1 MDAGAMSVKRGRV
14 HLIDST
20 SAAVRPLRIALVR
33 PPVLQLRASLSAY
46 GAILPIGLAYVAAVL
61 RDAGHE
67 LQVIDAPG
75 EAMSAAHDIDSP
87 IGPLQMSGLTP
98 EQIVARLDP
107 ATQVLGIT
115 HMFLHEWPTIREI
128 AERAKAA
135 IPGLVVVLG
144 GENATSYWPWIYRET
159 DVVDHCVL
167 GEGELTMRAL
177 CERLANGEGVAG
189 LPGVASRGTHTDL
202 APRAQ
207 VLDRAEARDAFD
219 AEDRDVAEPV
229 AARDTARDADG
240 AASRAGASAGTAL
253 LEAPVA
259 KVAPPVLSRRTTD
272 LEALPR
278 PAWEYFPVERYM
290 AHADNHGVNRG
301 RSMPLLSTRG
311 CPYRCTFC
319 SSPDMWTT
327 KYVTRDPREV
337 VDEIKDYV
345 ARYRIDNVNFCDL
358 TAIVRRD
365 WIVEFCRLLKAEVPQ
380 LTWQLPTGT
389 RTEVLDEEVV
399 ALLHETGCR
408 NITYAPENGSERM
421 LKEIR
426 KNVLLPRMLGSLR
439 AAHKAGLVTRV
450 NIIIGHPKEEW
461 RDLRKSWKFL
471 VKAAWAGC
479 DDAAVMI
486 FAPYPGSADFR
497 ELLAAGKV
505 SMGPDYH
512 YLALARSGFSS
523 KTYNPHMSTRQL
535 IFTQY
540 FLLLAFY
547 GTAYLSR
554 PWRFIGVARSLF
566 TGRESTQLDQ
576 LLRTKWQQRRKAKRA
591 DRDGQVPE
599 PAEPQTQAV

>member
-1 MDAGAMSVKRGRV
+1 MS
-14 HLIDST
+14 DSM
-20 SAAVRPLRIALVR
+20 SAPVRPLRIALVR

-75 EAMSAAHDIDSP
+75 EAMSAALDVDSP
-87 IGPLQMSGLTP
+87 IGPLQMSGLSP
-98 EQIVARLDP
+98 AQIVAKLDP

-115 HMFLHEWPTIREI
+115 HMFLHEWPMIREI

-144 GENATSYWPWIYRET
+144 GENATSYWPWIFRET

-177 CERLANGEGVAG
+177 CERLANGEDVAG
-189 LPGVASRGTHTDL
+189 LAGVASRGTHTEL

-219 AEDRDVAEPV
+219 AEDRQL
-229 AARDTARDADG
+229 TAR
-240 AASRAGASAGTAL
+240 AATPGAGTAL
-253 LEAPVA
+253 LDTPARTAPTIASAVTSAVA
-259 KVAPPVLSRRTTD
+259 TAVATAAAPAAAPVLSRRTTD

-337 VDEIKDYV
+337 VDEIKDYI

-365 WIVEFCRLLKAEVPQ
+365 WIVEFCGLLKAEVPD

-399 ALLHETGCR
+399 ALLYDTGCR

-421 LKEIR
+421 LKVIR

-461 RDLRKSWKFL
+461 SDIRKSWKFL
-471 VKAAWAGC
+471 VKAAWTGC

-505 SMGPDYH
+505 SMDEDYH

-523 KTYNPHMSTRQL
+523 KTYNPVMSTKQL
-535 IFTQY
+535 IITQY
-540 FLLLAFY
+540 ILLLAFY

-554 PWRFIGVARSLF
+554 PWRFVHVVRSLF
-566 TGRESTQLDQ
+566 TGKEATQLDQ
-576 LLRTKWQQRRKAKRA
+576 LLRTKLQQRRKAKQGAGA
-591 DRDGQVPE
+591 DGE
-599 PAEPQTQAV
+599 PEPQTQAV

>member
-1 MDAGAMSVKRGRV
+1 
-14 HLIDST
+14 
-20 SAAVRPLRIALVR
+20 
-33 PPVLQLRASLSAY
+33 
-46 GAILPIGLAYVAAVL
+46 
-61 RDAGHE
+61 
-67 LQVIDAPG
+67 
-75 EAMSAAHDIDSP
+75 
-87 IGPLQMSGLTP
+87 
-98 EQIVARLDP
+98 
-107 ATQVLGIT
+107 VLGIT

-128 AERAKAA
+128 ATRAKAA

-144 GENATSYWPWIYRET
+144 GENATSYWPWIFRET

-167 GEGELTMRAL
+167 GEGERTMAAL
-177 CERLANGEGVAG
+177 CERLAAGEPVAG

-219 AEDRDVAEPV
+219 AEDRDAP
-229 AARDTARDADG
+229 AAAGARDAARSGAGVGGASTITDG
-240 AASRAGASAGTAL
+240 ARAGVPSPRSGGSVAAGAAGTAL
-253 LEAPVA
+253 LDAPA
-259 KVAPPVLSRRTTD
+259 ASAAPTLSRRSTD
-272 LEALPR
+272 LGALPR

-327 KYVTRDPREV
+327 KYVTREPREV
-337 VDEIKDYV
+337 VDEIKDYI

-365 WIVEFCRLLKAEVPQ
+365 WIVEFCRLLAAEVPH

-399 ALLHETGCR
+399 ALLHATGCR

-421 LKEIR
+421 LKVIR

-461 RDLRKSWKFL
+461 QDIRKSWKFL
-471 VKAAWAGC
+471 VKAAWTGC

-505 SMGPDYH
+505 EMGEDYH

-523 KTYNPHMSTRQL
+523 KTYNPVMSTRQL

-540 FLLLAFY
+540 VLLLAFY

-554 PWRFIGVARSLF
+554 PWRFVHVLASLVSGKE
-566 TGRESTQLDQ
+566 TTQLDQ
-576 LLRTKWQQRRKAKRA
+576 LLRTKLQQRRKARQGDAEGAPTGSERA
-591 DRDGQVPE
+591 
-599 PAEPQTQAV
+599 QTI